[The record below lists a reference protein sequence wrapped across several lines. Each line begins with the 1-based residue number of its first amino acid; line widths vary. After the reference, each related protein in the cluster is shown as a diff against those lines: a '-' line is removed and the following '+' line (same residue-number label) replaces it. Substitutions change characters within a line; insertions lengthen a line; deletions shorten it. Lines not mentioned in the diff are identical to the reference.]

1 MTQANESDLGPL
13 TWVKSEIDQA
23 LARADE
29 AIHEAETG
37 PAADGP
43 AKIQFAQTHVH
54 QVHGAL
60 KIVGLDG
67 LTIVVAALDLFLGA
81 LARGEKADAR
91 HIKLAH
97 RALASI
103 ANYLDELVRGTP
115 DQPLRLAPLYR
126 ELTLARGEP
135 APSAADLFF
144 PDLSVRVPKRG
155 NTPQPAPEERSRQN
169 RTLRSHFQRGLL
181 HWLKTPNDAA
191 GPNAMRSVL
200 TGLEVLEENPAMRGL
215 WWVSQGFIDTLATTP
230 PNEYPETRRQLSRL
244 EATLRHTGENHQAL
258 PERLLRELLYQIAI
272 RPMSTPTQQ
281 AVHNTWHLQDLIPD
295 ADATVSDLQLAP
307 LLQSLHNRLAAI
319 KDQWNTFGEHG
330 IKDMGDFVAGLDA
343 YAKSAATLG
352 RPVLD
357 QLLGGMT
364 RFAQWLGQNTRRY
377 TEPIALEFATAVLL
391 VESALDHSVPDAGFK
406 TQVSDIFS
414 RLEALTRGEQ
424 VSNAPNAAGVDAAR
438 RRQEKDALA
447 QLSHEILSNLANIE
461 QALDDFFRDH
471 TKRAPLA
478 HLSGPMNQIQGA
490 LSLLGEDDALAV
502 LREANQT
509 IERLA
514 QNDGPIND
522 KELSELAHRF
532 SALGFFIQS
541 LQYSRTSLDQ
551 FLSPSMESGETHI
564 EVHPEADVEIGL
576 PTLPEIPAAPPAQP
590 VALATPIQPKT
601 PDGIESFP
609 TFQIEVHGTPS
620 TVGHEPA
627 IPAAPIPPASA
638 ETQRL
643 TEAPQEDLDAEL
655 LCIFIEE
662 AHEVLATIGEHLEL
676 LRTAPANQE
685 YLTTIRRGFHTL
697 KGSGRMVGLADFGE
711 AAWGMEQTLNRWLQ
725 LEWQVTPALL
735 QLLADAHP
743 QFSAW
748 VDQIETRGIYQRD
761 VSSLL
766 AEAQHLR
773 ESEVPI
779 EAPGG
784 SLAQAAEAA
793 VEPVAAEPVVE
804 TAQAPVI
811 LDEIDLSDIAPAA
824 GSQTESQTTDAEFEH
839 TVLLSPATAL
849 DEDAEDLEDA
859 DAAEAPEIQLEG
871 LEEIGGLDGLDFDL
885 ELKPVAEQPVELP
898 APDVPATE
906 APVAGSS
913 ELEALDIA
921 FAPDTDLTPNLT
933 PNVPPQVEGQEGRDE
948 ADPDYIRT
956 QVHAQIS
963 PSGFGFEPSESAELV
978 NLEEPID
985 ELDAAP
991 AQATPADTDDD
1002 EFAELAES
1010 SLEAEEQE
1018 PVPAA
1023 APAPA
1028 PRVTP
1033 AAAPAPTPAR
1043 FDPDVIYIGDI
1054 DISRALFD
1062 LYIVEAQHHISTLHQ
1077 DFAHLAANPTLLP
1090 PDTALRAAHSCAGI
1104 SGTARFIPLFHL
1116 GKALENALQRLNDLA
1131 QPPSANALALF
1142 KSSSNVL
1149 EAMLAEVIG
1158 LRMPLEAPELIEQ
1171 LDKLGHAPAEHVV
1184 TEEAPLNEAI
1194 AEAAGVKRGVA
1205 SPVPVA
1211 SEAVALP
1218 VDEIDDQL
1226 LPVFLE
1232 EAEELINAL
1241 HTSLRTWTND
1251 TSSVEH
1257 PKLIKRLLHTM
1268 KGSARMAGAMTLGY
1282 QVHQL
1287 ESRLENAL
1295 NAGEDVR
1302 TLAEEIAS
1310 ALDLTEQLIGAL
1322 TGGPTPDLSALTGV
1336 SSGVAATAA
1345 TATPASPSATTP
1357 TATQPAAAAT
1367 SGAADAGGESE
1378 AANAV
1383 LRIRAELVDNFVND
1397 ASEIGVARTRIDG
1410 ELRQLR
1416 RSLLDLT
1423 ENVIRLR
1430 NQLREVEIQSD
1441 VQMQTR
1447 IAQAETQHS
1456 EFDPLEMDRYSRL
1469 QELTRMM
1476 AESVNDVTTVQ
1487 QNLLRN
1493 LDSADLAINSQA
1505 RITRELQQ
1513 ALMQVRM
1520 VRFDSLAVR
1529 LYRIVRQSAKELGKR
1544 ADLDLRGGQIE
1555 IDRSVLEHIIAPLEH
1570 LLRNS
1575 LAHGIEKPEE
1585 RRARG
1590 KAEIGQITLTARQ
1603 EGNEIVIELTDD
1615 GAGLNLDRIAQRAR
1629 ERGLLGPNEV
1639 ADERRLTKLIFVPG
1653 FSTAEKISA
1662 VSGRGVGM
1670 DVVKAETAAVGGR
1683 VDVASS
1689 TGNGTTFSIYLP
1701 LTLAVTQAL
1710 LVRTGSRYFAIPSS
1724 MVSQVSEMKADAI
1737 ERLRS
1742 AGGTEWMGQSYPYRY
1757 LPNLLGDAA
1766 AQPELGRYN
1775 WVLLLHSGSQT
1786 LALHVD
1792 ALHGNQEI
1800 IVKNA
1805 GPQLTHI
1812 IGMSGATVLGDGEI
1826 VLIINPVAMATREFI
1841 YGSEISAQ
1849 LASQQVIEDASTRP
1863 AREPTVMV
1871 VDDSLTVR
1879 KITSRMLEREGYRV
1893 VLAKDGVDALEVL
1906 LENVPDVILSDIEM
1920 PRMDGFDLV
1929 RNIRADIRLKDV
1941 PIIMITSRLAD
1952 KHRTYAM
1959 EIGANHYLGKPYQ
1972 EDELLGLIAGYA
1984 RRH

>member
-37 PAADGP
+37 PAADSP

-67 LTIVVAALDLFLGA
+67 LTIVVAALDLFLGT
-81 LARGEKADAR
+81 LARGDAPGKNADAKNL
-91 HIKLAH
+91 KLAH

-155 NTPQPAPEERSRQN
+155 NTPQLAPPERLRQS

-181 HWLKTPNDAA
+181 HWLKHPDDAA

-200 TGLEVLEENPAMRGL
+200 TGLEILEENPAMRGL
-215 WWVSQGFIDTLATTP
+215 WWVAQGFIDTLSATP
-230 PNEYPETRRQLSRL
+230 PDDYPETRRHLSRL

-272 RPMSTPTQQ
+272 RPTTTATQQ
-281 AVHNTWHLQDLIPD
+281 AVRKTWQLQDLIPD

-307 LLQSLHNRLAAI
+307 LLQSLHNRLTAI

-330 IKDMGDFVAGLDA
+330 IKDMSDFVAGLDT

-391 VESALDHSVPDAGFK
+391 VESALDRSVPDAGFK
-406 TQVSDIFS
+406 TQVSDVFS

-424 VSNAPNAAGVDAAR
+424 VSSAPSAAGVDAAR

-471 TKRAPLA
+471 SKRAPLA
-478 HLSGPMNQIQGA
+478 HLGTPLNQIQGA
-490 LSLLGEDDALAV
+490 LTLLGEDDALVV
-502 LREANQT
+502 LQEATQT

-514 QNDGPIND
+514 QEDGPIDD
-522 KELSELAHRF
+522 KELGELAHRF

-551 FLSPSMESGETHI
+551 YLSPSMESGETHI
-564 EVHPEADVEIGL
+564 EVHPEADVEIEL
-576 PTLPEIPAAPPAQP
+576 PTLPELPATPPAPVAAAP
-590 VALATPIQPKT
+590 ATPKI

-609 TFQIEVHGTPS
+609 SFQIEVQGTPS
-620 TVGHEPA
+620 HIDHEEPVA
-627 IPAAPIPPASA
+627 APAAPIPPITA

-643 TEAPQEDLDAEL
+643 TEAPQEELDAEL

-662 AHEVLATIGEHLEL
+662 AHEVLGTIDEHLEL
-676 LRTAPANQE
+676 LRAAPGNQE

-725 LEWQVTPALL
+725 LEWPVTPALL
-735 QLLADAHP
+735 QLLADSYP

-761 VSSLL
+761 VSALL

-773 ESEVPI
+773 DSEVPI
-779 EAPGG
+779 EEPGG
-784 SLAQAAEAA
+784 AATQVTETAGAAGVEA
-793 VEPVAAEPVVE
+793 VPVADAIVAPEEEPLV
-804 TAQAPVI
+804 
-811 LDEIDLSDIAPAA
+811 LDEIVLTETPEAETEITIDEVTPDSTAA
-824 GSQTESQTTDAEFEH
+824 TETEFER
-839 TVLLSPATAL
+839 TVLLPTAGL
-849 DEDAEDLEDA
+849 GGADEIPEDTGSA
-859 DAAEAPEIQLEG
+859 GTPEIQLEG
-871 LEEIGGLDGLDFDL
+871 LEDIEGLDFEL
-885 ELKPVAEQPVELP
+885 ELEPATTTEPPTDIPVAVPVADTGALDETKTSL
-898 APDVPATE
+898 DVP
-906 APVAGSS
+906 S
-913 ELEALDIA
+913 LD
-921 FAPDTDLTPNLT
+921 FVPDEDIHPL
-933 PNVPPQVEGQEGRDE
+933 VEEHDEG
-948 ADPDYIRT
+948 DYVHT
-956 QVHAQIS
+956 QIHTQIS
-963 PSGFGFEPSESAELV
+963 PTGFGFGQSESADLV

-985 ELDAAP
+985 DLEAVA
-991 AQATPADTDDD
+991 AQAK
-1002 EFAELAES
+1002 LAEADGVAEVP
-1010 SLEAEEQE
+1010 LEAEEHVA
-1018 PVPAA
+1018 PVTEPAA
-1023 APAPA
+1023 AP
-1028 PRVTP
+1028 VVS
-1033 AAAPAPTPAR
+1033 AAPSIP
-1043 FDPDVIYIGDI
+1043 DPDVIYIGDI

-1077 DFAHLAANPTLLP
+1077 DFAHLTANPTLLP
-1090 PDTALRAAHSCAGI
+1090 PETALRAAHSCAGI
-1104 SGTARFIPLFHL
+1104 SGTARFSPLFHL
-1116 GKALENALQRLNDLA
+1116 GKALENALQRLHDLA
-1131 QPPSANALALF
+1131 QPPSPNELALF

-1158 LRMPLEAPELIEQ
+1158 LRLPLEAPELIEQ
-1171 LDKLGHAPAEHVV
+1171 LDKIGHVPAEHVV
-1184 TEEAPLNEAI
+1184 PEEAPLNEAI
-1194 AEAAGVKRGVA
+1194 AEAAGEKRGVA
-1205 SPVPVA
+1205 SPVALA
-1211 SEAVALP
+1211 SDAAAALP
-1218 VDEIDDQL
+1218 VDEIDEQL

-1232 EAEELINAL
+1232 EAEELINSL
-1241 HTSLRTWTND
+1241 HTSLRIWVGD
-1251 TSSVEH
+1251 TSSAEH

-1287 ESRLENAL
+1287 ESRLESAL

-1302 TLAEEIAS
+1302 ALAEEIAS

-1322 TGGPTPDLSALTGV
+1322 TGGPAPDLSSLSSPA
-1336 SSGVAATAA
+1336 SGVATTAPAA
-1345 TATPASPSATTP
+1345 TSATTP
-1357 TATQPAAAAT
+1357 TATQPATAAA
-1367 SGAADAGGESE
+1367 AADAGGEGE

-1383 LRIRAELVDNFVND
+1383 LRIRAEVVDSFVND

-1410 ELRQLR
+1410 ELRHLR

-1447 IAQAETQHS
+1447 IAQAETKHS
-1456 EFDPLEMDRYSRL
+1456 EFDPLEMDRYTRL

-1505 RITRELQQ
+1505 RITRDLQQ

-1529 LYRIVRQSAKELGKR
+1529 LYRIVRQGAKELGKR
-1544 ADLDLRGGQIE
+1544 VDLDLRGGQIE

-1603 EGNEIVIELTDD
+1603 EGNEIVIELADD
-1615 GAGLNLDRIAQRAR
+1615 GAGLNLERISQRAH
-1629 ERGLLGPNEV
+1629 ERGLLAPNEI
-1639 ADERRLTKLIFVPG
+1639 ADERRLTNLIFVPG
-1653 FSTAEKISA
+1653 FSTAEKVSA

-1670 DVVKAETAAVGGR
+1670 DVVKAETSAVGGR

-1775 WVLLLHSGSQT
+1775 WVLLLHSGAQT

-1812 IGMSGATVLGDGEI
+1812 VGMSGATVLGNGEI
-1826 VLIINPVAMATREFI
+1826 VLIINPVAMATREFM
-1841 YGSEISAQ
+1841 YGGQISAQ
-1849 LASQQVIEDASTRP
+1849 FASQQAADVAAAQP

-1906 LENVPDVILSDIEM
+1906 IESVPDVILSDIEM

-1952 KHRTYAM
+1952 KHREYAM

-1972 EDELLGLIAGYA
+1972 EDELLGLIAGYV